1 MAETLDRNKV
11 IAAIRAKYPQ
21 ASTSEVNQIAANIDT
36 AQDLADFKKTTLS
49 VANIQMPTVAGATA
63 TIDPTKEP
71 SGAAELM
78 DEILLNGI
86 MLVGPGKFLKG
97 FKLAGSVGSKAK
109 SGATALTGL
118 AKTLIPRTASGK
130 VAKGKLAKRAAV
142 LGGAGWLINTVG
154 GEDGAGEAEQNAA
167 MQGAADQNLLLALGQ
182 YQMQG
187 GDVNA
192 LANTPAGQQLFK
204 SGNLDLASLGISGNL
219 PMAGVYTG
227 KSTIEYKTG
236 PKGVKIPYTKYE
248 TIPMTDWKSQFP
260 IADPQRLQEWKSQL
274 VNAGVV
280 SAEAGLAELQKQWD
294 AWGEYSQQM
303 YRQGKKL
310 SPTDLINI
318 QRGLWGGGGGGGPS
332 YSVNLMKKENAVA
345 LFKQAMEAYTGRIV
359 SDEEAASFAKSVES
373 KQLATPT
380 KTETKTVKGK
390 KVTVTSP
397 GFGEAEAAKLAQQQA
412 KKDPLYEEFQTANV
426 FGSALEKALGVRG

>member
-1 MAETLDRNKV
+1 MAETVDRDKV
-11 IAAIRAKYPQ
+11 IAAIRSKYPE
-21 ASTSEVNQIAANIDT
+21 ASNAEVGQIALTIRT
-36 AQDLADFKKTTLS
+36 PQDLADFKKTKL
-49 VANIQMPTVAGATA
+49 VIANSDMFNMPTSAGATA
-63 TIDPTKEP
+63 TIDPTSK
-71 SGAAELM
+71 STGAAKVM
-78 DEILLNGI
+78 DEILLNGV

-97 FKLAGSVGSKAK
+97 FKLAGTAAK
-109 SGATALTGL
+109 SGGSAVTKL
-118 AKTLIPRTASGK
+118 ASTLIPRTATGK
-130 VAKGKLAKRAAV
+130 VAKGKVAKRAAL
-142 LGGAGWLINTVG
+142 LGAAGWAINTFG
-154 GEDGAGEAEQNAA
+154 GDEGTETDATIPEQV
-167 MQGAADQNLLLALGQ
+167 ADQNLLMALGQ

-192 LANTPAGQQLFK
+192 LANTPAGQQLFQQGGLDPALLGV
-204 SGNLDLASLGISGNL
+204 SGNM
-219 PMAGVYTG
+219 PMLSGVYTG
-227 KSTIEYKTG
+227 KSTPGVKLG

-248 TIPMTDWKSQFP
+248 TISLNDWKNQFP
-260 IADPQRLQEWKSQL
+260 IGDPIKLQEWKTQL

-280 SAEAGLAELQKQWD
+280 EASAGLGELQKQWE
-294 AWGEYSQQM
+294 AWGDFSQQM

-310 SPTDLINI
+310 SPTDLLNI

-359 SDEEAASFAKSVES
+359 SDEEAASFAKSVEA

-380 KTETKTVKGK
+380 KTETKMVKGK
-390 KVTVTSP
+390 KVTVTSQ

-412 KKDPLYEEFQTANV
+412 KKDPMFEEFQTAEV